1 MERAPMTVI
10 ETEEFVHA
18 AERLMTEVKRVE
30 LVTFVAT
37 NPEAAISF
45 PKQAV

>member
-10 ETEEFVHA
+10 ETEEFVLA
-18 AERLMTEVKRVE
+18 AKRLMTEVKRVE

-37 NPEAAISF
+37 NPEGATSL

>member
-18 AERLMTEVKRVE
+18 AERLMTEVKPM
-30 LVTFVAT
+30 L
-37 NPEAAISF
+37 EAS
-45 PKQAV
+45 